1 MSDCNPKFI
10 YLYCRWLPGLAWAS
24 WGSFFFETGLIK
36 DASVNILTETVVL
49 EKSPRLID
57 INQGGS
63 VMLPVSVNRFYE
75 TVIFNRSG

>member
-1 MSDCNPKFI
+1 MTATLNSYI
-10 YLYCRWLPGLAWAS
+10 YIVDGYRAS
-24 WGSFFFETGLIK
+24 HGPVGAHSFFETGLIK

-49 EKSPRLID
+49 EKPPRLID